1 MDNSCFYIRWTSK
14 NKSEFEELMFYRQ
27 RVEVFFAQ
35 LFSNKLIFFYG
46 YQNYAK
52 TLFHGIAT
60 VKIDSFLN
68 FDILVENLPNY
79 ERTWF

>member
-1 MDNSCFYIRWTSK
+1 MVTKIMR
-14 NKSEFEELMFYRQ
+14 
-27 RVEVFFAQ
+27 
-35 LFSNKLIFFYG
+35 
-46 YQNYAK
+46 K

-79 ERTWF
+79 ERT